1 MYIKKYPIEYVCLA
15 YQFWLLYS
23 RTVFEVLY
31 SVTTLMTGEAEL
43 WLAAASIQTFV
54 IGCNLPVEFAVLVS
68 WFLICY
74 KKLFGIGYFPKW

>member
-1 MYIKKYPIEYVCLA
+1 
-15 YQFWLLYS
+15 
-23 RTVFEVLY
+23 
-31 SVTTLMTGEAEL
+31 MTGEAEL

-54 IGCNLPVEFAVLVS
+54 IGCNLPVELAVLVS